1 MSQSKDQKIEEVKSN
16 LPVPEQPPK
25 ASDFNSLDE
34 STVNVGSGR
43 STEGNIGTGAGSG
56 AGLRGP
62 ATKSSENADMSNIG
76 REGKDGLSGPPKDA
90 AY

>member
-1 MSQSKDQKIEEVKSN
+1 MTQSKDQKIEEVKAN

-34 STVNVGSGR
+34 TTVNVGSGR
-43 STEGNIGTGAGSG
+43 STGGNIGTDESSS
-56 AGLRGP
+56 AGLRGA
-62 ATKSSENADMSNIG
+62 ATKASENVDMSNIG
-76 REGKDGLSGPPKDA
+76 REAKEGLRGPPKDA

>member
-1 MSQSKDQKIEEVKSN
+1 MSQSKDQKIEQVKEN

-25 ASDFNSLDE
+25 ASDFNSMDE

-43 STEGNIGTGAGSG
+43 TEGDVGTGAGAG

-62 ATKSSENADMSNIG
+62 STKDSETADMSNIG
-76 REGKDGLSGPPKDA
+76 RQAKEGLSGPPKDA